1 MTDTH
6 SPESAVQTN
15 REAAASHFCDRATF
29 TIVAERRSV
38 RGFKADPVD
47 DSTIDAILAGASRA
61 PSAQNMQPWR
71 VHVVTGKTKDLLTE
85 EVSSAVLRGERSDEY
100 NYLPEKIVEP
110 YLARRRKVGL
120 DLFAIYGID
129 RDDIDGRTR
138 AYLRN
143 FAFFGAPLGLF
154 FVIERTMS
162 QGAWLDCGAFMQN
175 VMILARAAGLETCP
189 QQSWCDHGAVVHRV
203 LGIPEDQILVS
214 GMAVGF
220 MDAEVAANRLRTER
234 APVEEFT
241 IRHR

>member
-1 MTDTH
+1 MIDTH
-6 SPESAVQTN
+6 SPENAVQT
-15 REAAASHFCDRATF
+15 RHEIAASHFRDRATF
-29 TIVAERRSV
+29 AMVAERRSV
-38 RGFKADPVD
+38 RGFNADPVD
-47 DSTIDAILAGASRA
+47 DATIAAILAGASRA

-71 VHVVTGKTKDLLTE
+71 VHIVTGETKALLTQ
-85 EVSSAVLRGERSDEY
+85 EVTAAAIRGERSDEY
-100 NYLPEKIVEP
+100 RYLPEKIVEP

-120 DLFAIYGID
+120 DLYALYGIA
-129 RDDIDGRTR
+129 RDDIDARTR

-143 FAFFGAPLGLF
+143 FTFFGAPLGLF

-162 QGAWLDCGAFMQN
+162 LGAWLDCGAFMQN

-220 MDAEVAANRLRTER
+220 IDPEVPANRLRTER

-241 IRHR
+241 TRHR